1 MTKPRYRRP
10 QTTQAMAR
18 AKRKKPATEEASD
31 DDVEITATGF
41 RGGGYLLPG
50 AKKGVKFNKGGKAGA
65 DKRKGEKAFAQKY
78 GRGDWGESEIACAFC
93 QDEHCQDTPYPKR
106 PKFTVCPFVHLP
118 DSYVRNEDEDPAP
131 ILAAERKNGALNPS
145 ITDTSL
151 RPGDQVFKNVYSQEC
166 GACCTRWAWLATRG
180 HRRPPG

>member
-1 MTKPRYRRP
+1 
-10 QTTQAMAR
+10 MAR
-18 AKRKKPATEEASD
+18 AKGKKAATEEASD

-50 AKKGVKFNKGGKAGA
+50 AKDGVK
-65 DKRKGEKAFAQKY
+65 
-78 GRGDWGESEIACAFC
+78 
-93 QDEHCQDTPYPKR
+93 
-106 PKFTVCPFVHLP
+106 PFVHLP
-118 DSYVRNEDEDPAP
+118 DSYVRNEDGDPAP
-131 ILAAERKNGALNPS
+131 ILAAEFKK
-145 ITDTSL
+145 SL

>member
-1 MTKPRYRRP
+1 
-10 QTTQAMAR
+10 MAR
-18 AKRKKPATEEASD
+18 AKGKKAATEEASD

-50 AKKGVKFNKGGKAGA
+50 AKDGVKFNKGGSAGA
-65 DKRKGEKAFAQKY
+65 GKRHGGGEKAFAEWY
-78 GRGDWGESEIACAFC
+78 ARRNWGDSETECAFSH
-93 QDEHCQDTPYPKR
+93 DEHCQETPYRER

-118 DSYVRNEDEDPAP
+118 DSYVRNEDGDPAP
-131 ILAAERKNGALNPS
+131 ILAAEFKK
-145 ITDTSL
+145 SL

>member
-1 MTKPRYRRP
+1 
-10 QTTQAMAR
+10 MAR

-50 AKKGVKFNKGGKAGA
+50 AKDGVK
-65 DKRKGEKAFAQKY
+65 
-78 GRGDWGESEIACAFC
+78 
-93 QDEHCQDTPYPKR
+93 
-106 PKFTVCPFVHLP
+106 PFVHLP
-118 DSYVRNEDEDPAP
+118 DSYVRNEDGDPAP

-151 RPGDQVFKNVYSQEC
+151 RPGDQVFKNVYSHEC